1 METMMHEIGRD
12 GLLDQ
17 LAGMNLG
24 LVSCLSFE
32 ERSLVVPELL
42 VGAGLR
48 RWLCILNEDIETDIS
63 EARRH
68 AAALADTAGIA
79 IEFLNASKRDPV
91 VLADAMVHFAETIS
105 EDLTWVADITTMTH
119 EMLLV
124 MVAAS
129 DEIIPAWRDLTIIY
143 NVAAQYS
150 GDDETHNKW
159 ISRGIREVR
168 SVIGYPGSWSPG
180 EPTTLVAL
188 PGFDAERMRR
198 LVEDVEPDRLI
209 VGIACPAADR
219 HPWSAEKNRLIA
231 ERLLATRDGYTF
243 DYPALDPLAAVD
255 ALLKEVDTIGGNVL
269 LAPLNSKISTVAVA
283 GLARRRTA
291 WQVCYAP
298 ALIYNPN
305 YATASDGFLVCS
317 LGAMMKHIETA
328 LGNERR
334 G

>member
-1 METMMHEIGRD
+1 MREMAGEE
-12 GLLDQ
+12 LLDQ
-17 LAGMNLG
+17 FAEKAIG

-32 ERSLVVPELL
+32 ERSLVVPDLL

-48 RWLCILNEDIETDIS
+48 RWLCILNEDIETDIG
-63 EARRH
+63 EVRER
-68 AAALADTAGIA
+68 AAAIAVAAGIE

-91 VLADAMVHFAETIS
+91 ILADSMVHVAKTVS
-105 EDLTWVADITTMTH
+105 ADLTWIADITTMTH

-129 DEIIPAWRDLTIIY
+129 DEIIPIWEDLTIVY

-150 GDDETHNKW
+150 GNDETHSKW

-209 VGIACPAADR
+209 VGIACPSGDR

-231 ERLLATRDGYTF
+231 ERLLATRDGHTF
-243 DYPALDPLAAVD
+243 DYPALNPLAAVD
-255 ALLKEVDTIGGNVL
+255 AVLREVDPISGNIL

-298 ALIYNPN
+298 AIIYNPD
-305 YATASDGFLVCS
+305 YATASGGFLVCS
-317 LGAMMKHIETA
+317 LRAMMQHIDAA
-328 LGNERR
+328 LGNDRQ

>member
-1 METMMHEIGRD
+1 MREIGRD
-12 GLLDQ
+12 SLLEQ

-32 ERSLVVPELL
+32 ERSLVVPEMLA
-42 VGAGLR
+42 GAGLR
-48 RWLCILNEDIETDIS
+48 RWLCILNEDIETDIG
-63 EARRH
+63 EARER
-68 AAALADTAGIA
+68 AVILASAAGIP

-91 VLADAMVHFAETIS
+91 VLADSMAHAAETVTG
-105 EDLTWVADITTMTH
+105 DLTWVADITTMTH

-129 DEIIPAWRDLTIIY
+129 DEIIPDWQDLTIVY

-150 GDDETHNKW
+150 GDDETHSKW

-209 VGIACPAADR
+209 VGIACPTADR
-219 HPWSAEKNRLIA
+219 HPWSAEKNRRIA
-231 ERLLATRDGYTF
+231 ERLLATRDGRTF

-255 ALLKEVDTIGGNVL
+255 AVLNEVGTIDGNVL

-283 GLARRRTA
+283 GLARRRA
-291 WQVCYAP
+291 DWQVCYAP
-298 ALIYNPN
+298 ALIYNPD
-305 YATASDGFLVCS
+305 YATASDCFLVCS
-317 LGAMMKHIETA
+317 LGAMMKHIDTA